1 MNKLRQL
8 PHYERGTQ
16 MCTMMRGC
24 VFGGVLAIF
33 LKKKFVRCR
42 HQPAA
47 AAAAAVAAACI
58 LQRLQRTR
66 SCCFPAS
73 KTFGSDCIS
82 DENCFPQFPVVMD
95 EEYYS
100 GSGEWEG
107 TDGNT
112 VRMNLLLLSSI
123 SFAAANYLSC

>member
-1 MNKLRQL
+1 
-8 PHYERGTQ
+8 
-16 MCTMMRGC
+16 MREDVC
-24 VFGGVLAIF
+24 LGGVLAIF
-33 LKKKFVRCR
+33 LFFFVRCR
-42 HQPAA
+42 HQPV
-47 AAAAAVAAACI
+47 AAAAVAAACI

-66 SCCFPAS
+66 SRCFPAS